1 MCIWERVLTGG
12 DGRVSSPRRHSISRG
27 FAPIPPFYPR
37 RRSHRLHPFALT
49 PGGYGADGAVRRRSV
64 HASALHVVERPR
76 EINRVCP
83 AAAPSGC
90 RVGKPVDTWTGWN
103 HDSGHAQFQL
113 FAERLERS
121 RNAVDA
127 RAMTDIGQ
135 SRDLLR
141 GRVQPTRQIGGT
153 HPLAHH
159 FIQ

>member
-1 MCIWERVLTGG
+1 MNKGTLAETDESMFRAST
-12 DGRVSSPRRHSISRG
+12 RSPESRRR
-27 FAPIPPFYPR
+27 YPR
-37 RRSHRLHPFALT
+37 FT
-49 PGGYGADGAVRRRSV
+49 PGDRATGCTHLQLPPAATERKVQSGEDQSKHV
-64 HASALHVVERPR
+64 HCALWSPR
-76 EINRVCP
+76 EINRACP

-90 RVGKPVDTWTGWN
+90 GVGKPADTWTGWSR
-103 HDSGHAQFQL
+103 DSGHAQFQL
-113 FAERLERS
+113 LAERLERS